1 MYNFM
6 DLTAALVH
14 CFGMDQP
21 NHRVRVAALRRERMR
36 SRLLEAA
43 LTVFGASE
51 DETAAV
57 EEVIR
62 RAGVSRGTFYNYFN
76 NADDLLRAVADEVG
90 TELMQ
95 AVAPIV
101 EARDDAAE
109 RIGAGVRS
117 WISLVGLYPGLA
129 GFFRRAGLYI
139 LSNERVRT
147 DLPRDLMAGMNS
159 RRFTIDELELGFVL
173 VAGTVLAAINTLA
186 IGKAPRTYGNKL
198 AERVLMSLGVEPIEA
213 RQIARARLGKPQLAQ
228 ESLIARAGRSETATS

>member
-1 MYNFM
+1 
-6 DLTAALVH
+6 
-14 CFGMDQP
+14 
-21 NHRVRVAALRRERMR
+21 MR

-43 LTVFGASE
+43 LAVFGQAE
-51 DETAAV
+51 DEFAAV

-62 RAGVSRGTFYNYFN
+62 RAGVSRGTFYNYFS

-101 EARDDAAE
+101 EASEDPAE
-109 RIGAGVRS
+109 RMGAGVRS
-117 WISLVGLYPGLA
+117 WISLVERYPGLA
-129 GFFRRAGLYI
+129 VFFRRAGLYI

-147 DLPRDLMAGMNS
+147 DLPRDLVAGMKS

-198 AERVLMSLGVEPIEA
+198 AERVLLSLGVEAAES
-213 RQIARARLGKPQLAQ
+213 RNIARARLAKPDLAP
-228 ESLIARAGRSETATS
+228 ESLIARAAS